1 MESKTVNIKNIIAK
15 AKENDF
21 DPETQVTEYPDPQQ
35 PKKTGKKSGGNASVQ
50 EAYSTPRKKPKKKTL
65 NFEVPVP
72 IANYWMGKIKG
83 EGLTLKKIVA
93 DYLYRKYGLPEGYSK
108 EDL

>member
-21 DPETQVTEYPDPQQ
+21 DPETQVTEYLDTQQ
-35 PKKTGKKSGGNASVQ
+35 PKKTGK
-50 EAYSTPRKKPKKKTL
+50 KKPKKKTL
-65 NFEVPVP
+65 NFEVPIPV
-72 IANYWMGKIKG
+72 ANYWMGKIKG